1 MEKDS
6 SAKQTRKRWSVE
18 GEHFLLTLWVKHL
31 EELREA
37 RKNAHVYINMAA
49 AMSAKGY
56 FYSREEI
63 KTKLHN
69 LTSKYR
75 DEIKKSDQTGQPP
88 SWDLFEK
95 INKILGEY
103 KYHKASSFEEQSF
116 AITDTMSSRSYKSA
130 SAPPSHMATR
140 TTDWSCGNVSFC
152 FQAQRR
158 VYVLNCMFCSQVCLH
173 WDSFIN
179 HMEQEHDED
188 LCSEHLMQ
196 KEPPAVNIE
205 HDYRIATKRRKTNT
219 SNTSDNNRDGDD
231 RLSNKADFNSDPL
244 IATHDVTRF
253 PENVSIK
260 TESAMEI
267 IDEYED
273 TNTISDKEDEASVT
287 YEDEADITTDE
298 QTANSYKAQTTATKS
313 DVQALMD
320 KLDLAHRLIYRLL
333 DEVKSL
339 KGQTSTTATNT
350 PTVTSSRKNRQFE
363 RGDDFLQCDQKRSPD
378 QRFMGFITEQQNL

>member
-1 MEKDS
+1 MSSTRKYSCIWMHFMEDGRTRAKCNYCQASLSIAGGSNGNLSRHMKKKHSHIVLDPEKHKTEPEEFLNEDAISALPSS
-6 SAKQTRKRWSVE
+6 SAQSVRQKI
-18 GEHFLLTLWVKHL
+18 VK
-31 EELREA
+31 
-37 RKNAHVYINMAA
+37 NNCSIMN
-49 AMSAKGY
+49 S
-56 FYSREEI
+56 
-63 KTKLHN
+63 
-69 LTSKYR
+69 
-75 DEIKKSDQTGQPP
+75 
-88 SWDLFEK
+88 
-95 INKILGEY
+95 
-103 KYHKASSFEEQSF
+103 